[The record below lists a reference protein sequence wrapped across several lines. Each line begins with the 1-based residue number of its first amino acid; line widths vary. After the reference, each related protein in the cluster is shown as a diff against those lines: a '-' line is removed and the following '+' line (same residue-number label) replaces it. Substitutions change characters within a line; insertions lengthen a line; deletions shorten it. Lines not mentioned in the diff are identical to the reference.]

1 MVLTYDSDVE
11 YDTLVFTYD
20 GDETIPEVEPLTGR
34 VFVRSRDRSVFVI
47 DSPTQLFIGQSWP

>member
-34 VFVRSRDRSVFVI
+34 VFVRSR
-47 DSPTQLFIGQSWP
+47 IGPSL